1 MRNFALYEYSAQQ
14 LLDDDPDGDT
24 PIYENDML
32 ISIGG
37 SLSTVH
43 CRMLRSQARTIMR
56 SIVQDD
62 VIAQALRERIQH
74 AISNPDGNMPVDG
87 AHPVDP
93 AVHLIEK
100 RAIFPVLGPQ
110 VPVGVIMHFVRLAY
124 DEIQAR

>member
-1 MRNFALYEYSAQQ
+1 MRNFALHEYSARQ
-14 LLDDDPDGDT
+14 LLDDDSDGDA

-43 CRMLRSQARTIMR
+43 CRISRSQARTIMR

-62 VIAQALRERIQH
+62 VISQALREGIQR

-93 AVHLIEK
+93 AVALIEK
-100 RAIFPVLGPQ
+100 RAIFPILGPQ
-110 VPVGVIMHFVRLAY
+110 VPVSVIMHFVRLAY
-124 DEIQAR
+124 DEIEAP